1 MAPLSLTREPMNRP
15 TMIRT
20 RLSRWGFAAG
30 LVLFAGVAGAQNTLD
45 NPDWVEEKVPP
56 PPTYS
61 KSNLIPIDMPAYVSL
76 KIGVDPATVYAGEDG
91 IVRYV
96 VVMTNASG
104 TVNAAYEG
112 IRCLTDEFK
121 TYARVGSSGEWTLV
135 SNPQWKH
142 VNDNMP
148 SKHPHAIAR
157 QGACKERLAPSTAE
171 ALKAL
176 KENKNRFQPITGP

>member
-1 MAPLSLTREPMNRP
+1 MGQSTMTR
-15 TMIRT
+15 TC
-20 RLSRWGFAAG
+20 LSRWGVAAV
-30 LVLFAGVAGAQNTLD
+30 LVLFTGLTGAQNTLD
-45 NPDWVEEKVPP
+45 NPDWVEEKASPP
-56 PPTYS
+56 PAYS
-61 KSNLIPIDMPAYVSL
+61 KTDLIPIDMPRHVSL
-76 KIGVDPATVYAGEDG
+76 KIGVDPATVRVGEDG

-135 SNPQWKH
+135 SDPQWKH

-148 SKHPHAIAR
+148 SKHAHAIAR
-157 QGACKERLAPSTAE
+157 QGACKERLAPNTAE
-171 ALKAL
+171 VLKAL